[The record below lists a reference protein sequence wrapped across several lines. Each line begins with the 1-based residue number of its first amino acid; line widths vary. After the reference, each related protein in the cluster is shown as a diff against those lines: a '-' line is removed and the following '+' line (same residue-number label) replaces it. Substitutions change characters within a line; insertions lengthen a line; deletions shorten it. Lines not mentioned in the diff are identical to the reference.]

1 MAAEL
6 RLHERTEDITE
17 EVLRAFFSNTL
28 GSPYFGSRSSM
39 DDMEA
44 MNIIAEAPSVT
55 VGAVSNLK
63 SAVSGDRDKY
73 VPGPAQKINQEI
85 GSEPV
90 EVNDELM
97 ESLCE
102 APWVDNDSIYD
113 DPDVGEVLTWL
124 DERRGEEVFAVSW

>member
-6 RLHERTEDITE
+6 RLHERTEDVTE
-17 EVLRAFFSNTL
+17 EVLRAFFSNTF
-28 GSPYFGSRSSM
+28 GSQYFGARADM

-55 VGAVSNLK
+55 VGDVSNLK
-63 SAVSGDRDKY
+63 SAVTGDQDKY
-73 VPGPAQKINQEI
+73 VPGPAQKIKQEI